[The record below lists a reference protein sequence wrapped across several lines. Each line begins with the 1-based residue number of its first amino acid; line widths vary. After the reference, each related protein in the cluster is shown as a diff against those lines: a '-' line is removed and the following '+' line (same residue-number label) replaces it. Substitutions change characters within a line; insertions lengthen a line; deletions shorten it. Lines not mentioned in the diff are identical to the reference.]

1 MSDGG
6 SISAKEVRDS
16 RVDNKDIESSN
27 AVAAADVGVTTAWAV
42 AACAV
47 AIEVAVGIADQM
59 LAAWQVADGV
69 AFREI
74 VRWQMRALRFADM
87 QGGAAC
93 RVGDG
98 CGARQWR
105 A

>member
-1 MSDGG
+1 
-6 SISAKEVRDS
+6 
-16 RVDNKDIESSN
+16 
-27 AVAAADVGVTTAWAV
+27 
-42 AACAV
+42 
-47 AIEVAVGIADQM
+47 VAVGIADQM

-74 VRWQMRALRFADM
+74 VRWQTRVLRFADM